1 LCYLRL
7 FAAIGRLICDGAKT
21 NVFPSVHYQLPHM
34 PQTDNVI
41 IIGSGPAGIAVA
53 ATLQA
58 AGHTVTIYDKG
69 SMAQAVTQW
78 PIYMEFFSTAANVE
92 LPGMPLIITR
102 DKPTREE
109 YLNYLRRYVQEKN
122 LHIVTGHTVENI
134 EKQPDGTF
142 IISGHDEWGQPFS
155 APARYVVV
163 ATGAYEIPK
172 LLNVPGEDLHKV
184 SHYYTE
190 VHPYVGKD
198 VMVVGGRNG
207 AAEAALLFY
216 RAGARVTLVYRGARL
231 QPLKWWLQPDLENR
245 IANGEIKAYFGTT
258 VVEITPHTVVL
269 ETSDGHRETVPND
282 FVVAMTGYRPETS
295 LLQNAGVKI
304 DPATNRPSIDPD
316 TLETNVPGLFVAGV
330 IAAGDISNEIFIE
343 NSRTHGENILRG
355 IRKDEHTN
363 TRTLSSAQ

>member
-1 LCYLRL
+1 M
-7 FAAIGRLICDGAKT
+7 AEIDVLI
-21 NVFPSVHYQLPHM
+21 V
-34 PQTDNVI
+34 
-41 IIGSGPAGIAVA
+41 GSGPAGIATA

-58 AGHTVTIYDKG
+58 AGLSVVIYDKG

-109 YLNYLRRYVQEKN
+109 YLNYLRRYVSEKKLN
-122 LHIVTGHTVENI
+122 IVTGHTIENI
-134 EKQPDGTF
+134 ARQADGAFAVT
-142 IISGHDEWGQPFS
+142 GHDEWGKAFS
-155 APARYVVV
+155 AKARFVVV

-207 AAEAALLFY
+207 AVEAALLLY
-216 RAGARVTLVYRGARL
+216 RAGAHVTLVYRGAEL
-231 QPLKWWLQPDLENR
+231 KPLKWWLEPDLKNR
-245 IANGEIKAYFGTT
+245 IANNEIKAYFATN
-258 VVEITPHTVVL
+258 VIEITPHTVVL
-269 ETSDGHRETVPND
+269 ETPHGRETIPND
-282 FVVAMTGYRPETS
+282 FVVAMTGYHPETD
-295 LLQNAGVKI
+295 LLQRAGVKV
-304 DPATNRPSIDPD
+304 DPATNRPQINPD
-316 TLETNVPGLFVAGV
+316 TLETNVPSLFVAGV

-343 NSRTHGENILRG
+343 NSRTHGDNILRG
-355 IRKDEHTN
+355 IRKDESNAAVTHQN
-363 TRTLSSAQ
+363 